1 MQKTSIFDNVKP
13 YLAVYFSLIA
23 AIALIILSN
32 FANEIALHWM
42 TALWGCLIL
51 AILITIGQTMTI
63 VRSIGNYSEQ
73 LLTSKERLANE
84 IKHRLWAEKTTSES
98 KIKSQIIDENIP
110 VMLAYFNTDLRC
122 RYHNRIFRRWFGLKP
137 DQIDGRLLQEF
148 SNDQFFLDIENCIED
163 ILTGK
168 TIHNE
173 RILKS
178 TKGFPYIF
186 TEQYIPHLD
195 NKGKVIGLYTLHTP
209 RAQEKSRVAP
219 TNKAIDTLQPAPQQ
233 LNSDSDKNNAEAV
246 ETQAS
251 KSGITATRIVQAIEN
266 GEFNLYCQ
274 AISSVKSSS
283 TPLAAHYEI
292 LIRMNEEESNLMPPG
307 SFLPFVEQF
316 KMMPQL
322 DRWVVNHI
330 VEWMAAHQQK
340 PGSVFCLNVAKD
352 TLNDEAFPSFV
363 QQLLQ
368 RTQIPAGSL
377 CFEIEERDAESD
389 PESTSSFSK
398 RIRQLGCSVSLCSF
412 SHSRPA
418 LDLLNTVQIDYLKID
433 GSLVCNILRNEEDL
447 EAVISINQLAQRMKI
462 KTIAELV
469 ETEETIAKL
478 REIGVD
484 FAQGFGIAKP
494 HPIKDL
500 E

>member
-13 YLAVYFSLIA
+13 YLAVYFSLIV

-32 FANEIALHWM
+32 FANEIASHWM

-195 NKGKVIGLYTLHTP
+195 NKGKVIGLY
-209 RAQEKSRVAP
+209 
-219 TNKAIDTLQPAPQQ
+219 
-233 LNSDSDKNNAEAV
+233 
-246 ETQAS
+246 
-251 KSGITATRIVQAIEN
+251 
-266 GEFNLYCQ
+266 
-274 AISSVKSSS
+274 
-283 TPLAAHYEI
+283 
-292 LIRMNEEESNLMPPG
+292 
-307 SFLPFVEQF
+307 
-316 KMMPQL
+316 
-322 DRWVVNHI
+322 
-330 VEWMAAHQQK
+330 
-340 PGSVFCLNVAKD
+340 
-352 TLNDEAFPSFV
+352 
-363 QQLLQ
+363 
-368 RTQIPAGSL
+368 
-377 CFEIEERDAESD
+377 
-389 PESTSSFSK
+389 
-398 RIRQLGCSVSLCSF
+398 
-412 SHSRPA
+412 
-418 LDLLNTVQIDYLKID
+418 
-433 GSLVCNILRNEEDL
+433 
-447 EAVISINQLAQRMKI
+447 
-462 KTIAELV
+462 
-469 ETEETIAKL
+469 
-478 REIGVD
+478 
-484 FAQGFGIAKP
+484 
-494 HPIKDL
+494 
-500 E
+500 